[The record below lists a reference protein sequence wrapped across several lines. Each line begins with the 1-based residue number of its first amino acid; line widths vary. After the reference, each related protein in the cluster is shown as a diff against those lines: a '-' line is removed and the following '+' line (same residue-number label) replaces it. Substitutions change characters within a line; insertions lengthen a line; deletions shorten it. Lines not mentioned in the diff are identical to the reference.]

1 MIELLPYLKQMA
13 AIGLTPTAALAL
25 VVLWKLNNTLNG
37 FNMRLA
43 LLEQTTSKCEKC

>member
-1 MIELLPYLKQMA
+1 MIELLPYLKQMVA
-13 AIGLTPTAALAL
+13 MGITPTAALAL

-43 LLEQTTSKCEKC
+43 LLEQTTSKCDC